1 MRNWFR
7 PWIHGKPHGMT
18 NKTSNRIDRNK
29 EKSNCK
35 CSNGYILKIPPFH
48 VVVIFVFLM
57 DAQDPMIKSLMKSQN
72 YLIIFSLPPPFII
85 LKIVITAVKRV
96 SWYFATKKWNWIES
110 IWHWYTKMYMKEIF
124 LNKVTVEIMIR
135 Y

>member
-48 VVVIFVFLM
+48 VVVIFVFFNGCTRPN
-57 DAQDPMIKSLMKSQN
+57 D
-72 YLIIFSLPPPFII
+72 
-85 LKIVITAVKRV
+85 KIPNEITKL
-96 SWYFATKKWNWIES
+96 
-110 IWHWYTKMYMKEIF
+110 
-124 LNKVTVEIMIR
+124 LNNF
-135 Y
+135 

>member
-18 NKTSNRIDRNK
+18 NKTTNRIDTNK

-85 LKIVITAVKRV
+85 LKIVINLLQNVCLGILQQR
-96 SWYFATKKWNWIES
+96 NGIG
-110 IWHWYTKMYMKEIF
+110 
-124 LNKVTVEIMIR
+124 LNRFDIDIQR
-135 Y
+135 CI

>member
-18 NKTSNRIDRNK
+18 NKTTNRIDRNK

-48 VVVIFVFLM
+48 VVVIFVFFFNGCTRPN
-57 DAQDPMIKSLMKSQN
+57 D
-72 YLIIFSLPPPFII
+72 
-85 LKIVITAVKRV
+85 KIPNEITKL
-96 SWYFATKKWNWIES
+96 
-110 IWHWYTKMYMKEIF
+110 
-124 LNKVTVEIMIR
+124 LNNF
-135 Y
+135 